1 MSIHSPHLLSSVET
15 SVCHL
20 AHQQADALLITSW
33 IFCHNTIRSIL
44 CLKQNPAPP
53 VRNSFFICFT
63 LSSLFQ
69 DLQLLPFFPTSNPGL
84 RFSTLLGKNL
94 SYKWPNHMS
103 YDTLNVKKTPYFY
116 SFSENPFQTL
126 PPGLFHPSINVI
138 CSNKFSCSFCPLLSL
153 SLYTALSILWHPWLF
168 FLLKNFIFTFS
179 YLCVCDSM
187 CVTVVR
193 VL

>member
-1 MSIHSPHLLSSVET
+1 MSKAEPCPSSEEFFLHLLHSQLPLPGSST
-15 SVCHL
+15 PS
-20 AHQQADALLITSW
+20 
-33 IFCHNTIRSIL
+33 
-44 CLKQNPAPP
+44 
-53 VRNSFFICFT
+53 
-63 LSSLFQ
+63 
-69 DLQLLPFFPTSNPGL
+69 FFPTSNPGL

-103 YDTLNVKKTPYFY
+103 YDTLNVKKTPHFY

-126 PPGLFHPSINVI
+126 TPGLFHPSINVI